1 MKGGNRTEIFQSAFD
16 TILYEKD
23 IGCVTCIPE
32 SPDKSHEKVEHNK
45 SYQFCCD
52 KKLNMKVKI
61 HDEFTIW
68 QKVPGKGENTESST
82 SLEEWQCCKSPN
94 QL

>member
-32 SPDKSHEKVEHNK
+32 SPDKSHEKVEHNE
-45 SYQFCCD
+45 SYQVCCD
-52 KKLNMKVKI
+52 KKTKKN
-61 HDEFTIW
+61 
-68 QKVPGKGENTESST
+68 ES
-82 SLEEWQCCKSPN
+82 EKS
-94 QL
+94 

>member
-32 SPDKSHEKVEHNK
+32 SPDKSHEKVEHNE

-52 KKLNMKVKI
+52 KKTKYIKVKN
-61 HDEFTIW
+61 HDESIIC
-68 QKVPGKGENTESST
+68 QKVPDNYD
-82 SLEEWQCCKSPN
+82 QR
-94 QL
+94 